1 MTESLESEM
10 PSPVINAS
18 ASDDGRVVGIYRF
31 LVGLF
36 FREVVPWSAARLVS
50 RRYSIR
56 VSCDAFSE
64 TASVTRNKLN
74 NDGLLRPVIERNVCV
89 CVTG

>member
-31 LVGLF
+31 RRSLFPRGRALVRGSFGFSSLF
-36 FREVVPWSAARLVS
+36 NS
-50 RRYSIR
+50 RQ
-56 VSCDAFSE
+56 
-64 TASVTRNKLN
+64 L
-74 NDGLLRPVIERNVCV
+74 
-89 CVTG
+89 

>member
-10 PSPVINAS
+10 PSPMINAS

-36 FREVVPWSAARLVS
+36 SARSCLGPRLVRS
-50 RRYSIR
+50 FVVIQFAS
-56 VSCDAFSE
+56 VVTLSE

-89 CVTG
+89 CV